1 MDELDWGPGLPAA
14 PHDARRF
21 RRWSKAAGDAIVA
34 RTAEGE
40 SLRAICRDPA
50 LPNLRVVAKWMKT
63 RPAFAREVRDA
74 RARAARAFTGR
85 SPAYCQATAEL
96 IFERLCQGEGVV
108 AICRDPDMPAP
119 STVYRW
125 MALDA
130 DFREAVA
137 LAREIAAEGVFDKGF
152 EICEAATP
160 DTAYLAHVRLTHMRW
175 GAAKLAPR
183 KYGHLKAQEAV
194 DAETDRGETITV
206 CRFERGPN
214 NEVLRIPPINA
225 EDEARWVSAYGKPY
239 DGPRLQAV
247 RRG

>member
-1 MDELDWGPGLPAA
+1 MDELDWGPALPAA

-21 RRWSKAAGDAIVA
+21 QRWSKATADAVVA
-34 RTAEGE
+34 RTAAGE

-50 LPNLRVVAKWMKT
+50 MPNLRVVSRWIKT

-74 RARAARAFTGR
+74 RARAARMFAGR
-85 SPAYCQATAEL
+85 TPAYCQATAEL
-96 IFERLCQGEGVV
+96 IFERLCQGEGVA

-130 DFREAVA
+130 DFRDAVT
-137 LAREIAAEGVFDKGF
+137 LAREIAAEGVFEKGF
-152 EICEAATP
+152 EICETATP
-160 DTAYLAHVRLTHMRW
+160 ETAYLAHVRLTHLRW

-183 KYGHLKAQEAV
+183 RYGHLKPQEAQ
-194 DAETDRGETITV
+194 DAAGVKSITV

-214 NEVLRIPPINA
+214 NEVLRIPPITA
-225 EDEARWVSAYGKPY
+225 EDEARWISAYGKPY
-239 DGPRLQAV
+239 DGPRAQLV
-247 RRG
+247 HRRD